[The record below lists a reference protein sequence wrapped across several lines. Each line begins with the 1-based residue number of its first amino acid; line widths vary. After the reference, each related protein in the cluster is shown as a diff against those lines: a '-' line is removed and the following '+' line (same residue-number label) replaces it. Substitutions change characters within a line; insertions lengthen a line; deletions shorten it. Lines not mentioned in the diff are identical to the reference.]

1 MSSANRFHISREE
14 LKTTTSVPVEF
25 LNCGGQEPKS
35 EKEST
40 ELFRRLVSGLKQR
53 GVQVYEQVRL
63 QPPAHTV
70 NWGGAARPVADF
82 VLIMPNWGG
91 QYGTA
96 KDMIIAV
103 EIKKTDYSLVEV
115 AKQCSCYKG
124 STFKP
129 LDCDDLRQVDWGA
142 VFPCEVPGGAV
153 ETILHQSGLLQ
164 IEPEWSGD
172 GILIRQG
179 RVRIYYR
186 EGRGFFE
193 EVKYRT
199 PTTFKPRK
207 GHKKKDKIKEPMK

>member
-1 MSSANRFHISREE
+1 MKKRNDFYVSRED
-14 LKTTTSVPVEF
+14 LKTETSVPAEF
-25 LNCGGQEPKS
+25 LRGNRQEPKS
-35 EKEST
+35 EKEAT
-40 ELFRRLVSGLKQR
+40 ELFRRLTAPLKQR
-53 GVQVYEQVRL
+53 GGQVYEQVRL
-63 QPPAHTV
+63 QPPDHTRD
-70 NWGGAARPVADF
+70 WGGAANPVADF
-82 VLIMPNWGG
+82 VLIFPNWGG
-91 QYGTA
+91 ESGSG

-103 EIKKTDYSLVEV
+103 EVKRCGYPLVDV
-115 AKQCSCYKG
+115 AKQSSCYKG

-129 LDCDDLRQVDWGA
+129 KDCDDLRQVDWGA

-193 EVKYRT
+193 EVKYKT